1 MPETPGD
8 RLLKEF
14 RDIDPNLVTVL
25 VSGRELEDDD
35 DGLAHFDLR
44 MRKPIE
50 GLDMLRNTSKKP
62 CRFGTKGFWMETRLP
77 LNLAKDSAV
86 T

>member
-1 MPETPGD
+1 MLETPGD

-35 DGLAHFDLR
+35 DRLAHFDLR

-50 GLDMLRNTSKKP
+50 GLDMLRNTIERTLQIQDKKLLD
-62 CRFGTKGFWMETRLP
+62 GDET
-77 LNLAKDSAV
+77 AA
-86 T
+86 

>member
-35 DGLAHFDLR
+35 DRLARFDLR

-50 GLDMLRNTSKKP
+50 GLDMLRNTIERTLQIQDKKLLD
-62 CRFGTKGFWMETRLP
+62 GDET
-77 LNLAKDSAV
+77 AA
-86 T
+86 